1 MKSIY
6 LGGNRIFEVYDRETR
21 ELLQKHT
28 QIEPVNQT
36 KEEILSSPEAFR
48 DTACIFS
55 TWGMP
60 AFSVQEIRTCLHSAP
75 SFTVRVRYSTLR
87 VRS

>member
-48 DTACIFS
+48 DTA
-55 TWGMP
+55 
-60 AFSVQEIRTCLHSAP
+60 
-75 SFTVRVRYSTLR
+75 
-87 VRS
+87 